1 MKQTNSTGRPQSN
14 RRPIDRNMSGDERIV
29 NRTAQ
34 RRKKNKRKK
43 LIIRSAICFLFL
55 VIGIILVLTMFFNIS
70 EITVSGDAVYSS
82 EDIIK
87 SSTVS
92 IGDNLIFVSKDEIN
106 EKISTE
112 LPYVDSVKIKRHL
125 PSGLELI
132 ITKTEAKYAVIE
144 NGYYTLLN
152 NNGKVLESGLEIIGE
167 NITLL
172 NMGEITSAEVGA
184 DIVPANE
191 KVFNKLVLVS
201 NACEECNLEN
211 ITSID
216 LSDIY
221 NIKLVYQGRITLEL
235 GETDND
241 NTYKKL
247 ALGKSAIETQ
257 NEENEYYRG
266 TVNLTVDGKGYW
278 SEETST
284 TEPQSE
290 EQSSEIPSA
299 EDEDANKNEGESL
312 TEESTGA

>member
-1 MKQTNSTGRPQSN
+1 MKQTNSTGRAQPDRRPSN
-14 RRPIDRNMSGDERIV
+14 RQMSGDERIV

-43 LIIRSAICFLFL
+43 LIIRSVIFFLFL
-55 VIGIILVLTMFFNIS
+55 VVGVILVLTMFFNIN
-70 EITVSGDAVYSS
+70 EITVTGDAVYSAD
-82 EDIIK
+82 DITNA
-87 SSTVS
+87 SGVL
-92 IGDNLIFVSKDEIN
+92 IGDNLIFISKDEIN
-106 EKISTE
+106 ENISTE

-132 ITKTEAKYAVIE
+132 ITKTEAKYAIIQD
-144 NGYYTLLN
+144 GYYTLLN
-152 NNGKVLESGLEIIGE
+152 GNGKVLESELETIGE

-172 NMGEITSAEVGA
+172 NMGEIVSAEIGTE
-184 DIVPANE
+184 IVPENE
-191 KVFNKLVLVS
+191 KVFDKLMLVNDS
-201 NACEECNLEN
+201 CEECGLKDVS
-211 ITSID
+211 SID

-235 GETDND
+235 GETDKD

-257 NEENEYYRG
+257 NEENEYYKG
-266 TVNLTVDGKGYW
+266 TINLTVEGKGYW

-290 EQSSEIPSA
+290 APSGENSSD
-299 EDEDANKNEGESL
+299 EDETGEDVSQ
-312 TEESTGA
+312 EEQTAA

>member
-1 MKQTNSTGRPQSN
+1 MKQTNSTGRQQPN
-14 RRPIDRNMSGDERIV
+14 RRPLDRNMSGDERIV
-29 NRTAQ
+29 NRTTQ

-43 LIIRSAICFLFL
+43 LIVRSVIFFLFF
-55 VIGIILVLTMFFNIS
+55 VIGVILVLTMFFNIS
-70 EITVSGDAVYSS
+70 EITISGDAVYPAEDVVNSS
-82 EDIIK
+82 GV
-87 SSTVS
+87 T
-92 IGDNLIFVSKDEIN
+92 IGDNLIFISKDEIN

-125 PSGLELI
+125 PTGLELI
-132 ITKTEAKYAVIE
+132 ITKTEAKYAIIQD
-144 NGYYTLLN
+144 GYYTLLN
-152 NNGKVLESGLEIIGE
+152 KNGKVLESGLEFIGE

-172 NMGEITSAEVGA
+172 NMGEITSADIGT

-191 KVFNKLVLVS
+191 KVFDKLVLVS

-235 GETDND
+235 GETDKD

-257 NEENEYYRG
+257 NEENEYYKG
-266 TVNLTVDGKGYW
+266 TINLTVEGKGYW

-284 TEPQSE
+284 TEPQTE
-290 EQSSEIPSA
+290 EPSSEN
-299 EDEDANKNEGESL
+299 DANEGESN
-312 TEESTGA
+312 EENTSEEQPAA

>member
-1 MKQTNSTGRPQSN
+1 MKQTNSTGRQQPN

-29 NRTAQ
+29 NRTTQ

-43 LIIRSAICFLFL
+43 LIVRSVIFFLFL
-55 VIGIILVLTMFFNIS
+55 VIGVILVLTMFFNIS
-70 EITVSGDAVYSS
+70 EITVSGDAVYPAEDVVNSS
-82 EDIIK
+82 G
-87 SSTVS
+87 VVV
-92 IGDNLIFVSKDEIN
+92 GDNLIFISKDEIN

-125 PSGLELI
+125 PTGLELI
-132 ITKTEAKYAVIE
+132 ITKTEAKYAIIQD
-144 NGYYTLLN
+144 GYYTLLN
-152 NNGKVLESGLEIIGE
+152 KNGKVLESGLEFIGE

-172 NMGEITSAEVGA
+172 NMGEITSADIGT

-191 KVFNKLVLVS
+191 KVFDKLVLVS

-235 GETDND
+235 GETDKD

-257 NEENEYYRG
+257 NEENEYYKG
-266 TVNLTVDGKGYW
+266 TINLTVEGKGYW

-284 TEPQSE
+284 TEPQTE
-290 EQSSEIPSA
+290 EPSSENNA
-299 EDEDANKNEGESL
+299 NEGESN
-312 TEESTGA
+312 EENTSEEQPAA

>member
-1 MKQTNSTGRPQSN
+1 MKQTNSTGRQQPN

-29 NRTAQ
+29 NRTTQ

-43 LIIRSAICFLFL
+43 LIVRSVIFFLFL
-55 VIGIILVLTMFFNIS
+55 VIGVILVLTMFFNIS
-70 EITVSGDAVYSS
+70 EITVSGDAVYPAEDVVNSS
-82 EDIIK
+82 G
-87 SSTVS
+87 VVV
-92 IGDNLIFVSKDEIN
+92 GDNLIFISKDEIN

-125 PSGLELI
+125 PTGLELI
-132 ITKTEAKYAVIE
+132 ITKTEAKYAIIQD
-144 NGYYTLLN
+144 GYYTLLN
-152 NNGKVLESGLEIIGE
+152 KNGKVLESGLEFIGE

-172 NMGEITSAEVGA
+172 NMGEITSADIGT

-191 KVFNKLVLVS
+191 KVFDKLVLVS

-235 GETDND
+235 GETDKD

-257 NEENEYYRG
+257 NEENEYYKG
-266 TVNLTVDGKGYW
+266 TINLTVEGKGYW

-284 TEPQSE
+284 TEPQTE
-290 EQSSEIPSA
+290 EPSSEN
-299 EDEDANKNEGESL
+299 DANEGESD
-312 TEESTGA
+312 EENTSEEQPAA

>member
-1 MKQTNSTGRPQSN
+1 MKQTNSTGRQQPN
-14 RRPIDRNMSGDERIV
+14 CRPLDRNMSGDERIV
-29 NRTAQ
+29 NRTTQ

-43 LIIRSAICFLFL
+43 LIVRSVIFFLFF
-55 VIGIILVLTMFFNIS
+55 VIGVILVLTMFFNIS
-70 EITVSGDAVYSS
+70 EITISGDAVYPAEDVVNSS
-82 EDIIK
+82 GV
-87 SSTVS
+87 T
-92 IGDNLIFVSKDEIN
+92 IGDNLIFISKDEIN

-125 PSGLELI
+125 PTGLELI
-132 ITKTEAKYAVIE
+132 ITKTEAKYAIIQD
-144 NGYYTLLN
+144 GYYTLLN
-152 NNGKVLESGLEIIGE
+152 KNGKVLESGLEFIGE

-172 NMGEITSAEVGA
+172 NMGEITSADIGT

-191 KVFNKLVLVS
+191 KVFDKLVLVS
-201 NACEECNLEN
+201 NACEECGLDN

-235 GETDND
+235 GETDKD

-257 NEENEYYRG
+257 NEENEYYKG
-266 TVNLTVDGKGYW
+266 TINLTVEGKGYW

-284 TEPQSE
+284 TEPQTE
-290 EQSSEIPSA
+290 EPSSEN
-299 EDEDANKNEGESL
+299 DANEGESN
-312 TEESTGA
+312 EENTSEEQPAA

>member
-1 MKQTNSTGRPQSN
+1 MKKTNSTGRQPT
-14 RRPIDRNMSGDERIV
+14 RRPTDRQMSGDERIV
-29 NRTAQ
+29 NRTNQ

-43 LIIRSAICFLFL
+43 LIIRSVICFLFL
-55 VIGIILVLTMFFNIS
+55 CIGVILVLTMFFNIN
-70 EITVSGDAVYSS
+70 EITVTGDAVYSS
-82 EDIIK
+82 EDIINT
-87 SSTVS
+87 SDVVV
-92 IGDNLIFVSKDEIN
+92 GDNLIFISKDEIN

-132 ITKTEAKYAVIE
+132 ITKTEAKYAIIQD
-144 NGYYTLLN
+144 GYYTLLN
-152 NNGKVLESGLEIIGE
+152 KNGKVLESGLEFIGE

-172 NMGEITSAEVGA
+172 NMGEITSAELGNTV
-184 DIVPANE
+184 IPENE
-191 KVFNKLVLVS
+191 KVFDKLVLIS
-201 NACEECNLEN
+201 SASEECGLTD

-235 GETDND
+235 GETDKD
-241 NTYKKL
+241 NTSKKL
-247 ALGKSAIETQ
+247 AFGKSALETQ

-266 TVNLTVDGKGYW
+266 TINLTVEGKGYW

-290 EQSSEIPSA
+290 EPSSESSSVEEGT
-299 EDEDANKNEGESL
+299 EDE
-312 TEESTGA
+312 TEEESSTEDPTVA

>member
-1 MKQTNSTGRPQSN
+1 MKQTNSTGRQQPN
-14 RRPIDRNMSGDERIV
+14 CRPLDRNMSGDERIV
-29 NRTAQ
+29 NRTTQ

-43 LIIRSAICFLFL
+43 LIVRSVIFFLFF
-55 VIGIILVLTMFFNIS
+55 VIGVILVLTMFFNIS
-70 EITVSGDAVYSS
+70 EITISGDAVYPAEYVVNSS
-82 EDIIK
+82 GV
-87 SSTVS
+87 T
-92 IGDNLIFVSKDEIN
+92 IGDNLIFISKDEIN

-125 PSGLELI
+125 PTGLELI
-132 ITKTEAKYAVIE
+132 ITKTEAKYAIIQD
-144 NGYYTLLN
+144 GYYTLLN
-152 NNGKVLESGLEIIGE
+152 KNGKVLESGLEFIGE

-172 NMGEITSAEVGA
+172 NMGEITSAEIGA

-191 KVFNKLVLVS
+191 KVFDKLVLVS
-201 NACEECNLEN
+201 NACEECGLDN

-235 GETDND
+235 GETDKD

-257 NEENEYYRG
+257 NEENEYYKG
-266 TVNLTVDGKGYW
+266 TINLTVEGKGYW

-284 TEPQSE
+284 TEPQTE
-290 EQSSEIPSA
+290 EPSSEN
-299 EDEDANKNEGESL
+299 DANEGESN
-312 TEESTGA
+312 EENTSEEQPAA